1 MKTAIVAAPA
11 LQMGS
16 VVFGPGGGDRATSAI
31 PAHHRPDY
39 TNRPAFSIA
48 PVKPKKGIWV
58 VVDAEEKAI
67 AFMLTKGLNGPQQAV
82 ARSIRLRADGRFSTT
97 MADAWKEH
105 GVAVVYAVDTQAR
118 FWEAAQAVAPVPLPK
133 AVWMAME

>member
-1 MKTAIVAAPA
+1 
-11 LQMGS
+11 MGS
-16 VVFGPGGGDRATSAI
+16 VVFGPGTTRALNAGISSDKPAI
-31 PAHHRPDY
+31 
-39 TNRPAFSIA
+39 TVA
-48 PVKPKKGIWV
+48 PVKPKKGLWV

-67 AFMLTKGLNGPQQAV
+67 AFMFTKGLNQSQQAV

-105 GVAVVYAVDTQAR
+105 GVAVVYAVDKQAR
-118 FWEAAQAVAPVPLPK
+118 FWEAAQAVAPVPFPRG